1 MLGDVNLGADDAERT
16 RRIAALEWDYAGR
29 ELESV
34 AACNLCAGT
43 RFVELSRRDRYGYA
57 ARALAC
63 LRCGL
68 VSLSPRLT
76 PAEYAD
82 FYATA
87 YRPLVSA
94 YHGRLID
101 AETVQEEQRLYAAE
115 LVQFLRLSLPA
126 PPSRVLDVGGSTG
139 VVAGAVREA
148 FGAAATVLDPAP
160 DELAHAAAAGMETVA
175 GFAEDADVG
184 ARTFELVLLCQTIDH
199 LLDIAATLHSIR
211 SWVAPGGFAF
221 VDVLDVEFMLLR
233 RGAIEGAIKIDHPY
247 SLTRETALAYFRQA
261 GLSPT
266 AERLSDDGHLGF
278 LLEPVEPAEPV
289 WAELAEAG
297 EKLRRRAWR
306 LRARS

>member
-1 MLGDVNLGADDAERT
+1 M
-16 RRIAALEWDYAGR
+16 DYAGR

-63 LRCGL
+63 LCCGL

-87 YRPLVSA
+87 YRPLVSVPRPLDRRRDGA
-94 YHGRLID
+94 GGATTLR
-101 AETVQEEQRLYAAE
+101 RR

-175 GFAEDADVG
+175 GFAEDAEVG

-221 VDVLDVEFMLLR
+221 VDVLDVEFMSVR